1 MSVFDT
7 AMRAKSL
14 DHDAA
19 QAMGV
24 SPRTAK
30 AYRLGERPMPHELR
44 ARLCEFRAR
53 RAIQLIEEGRAELA
67 RIAAEARAYGENVAL
82 AIEPALSAGRALH
95 PSREILRAPSRRGDA
110 ARDDA
115 DAA

>member
-1 MSVFDT
+1 MSVFDAVT
-7 AMRAKSL
+7 LKKTS
-14 DHDAA
+14 DHDMAE
-19 QAMGV
+19 AMGV
-24 SPRTAK
+24 SDRTAK
-30 AYRLGERPMPHELR
+30 AYRLGERPMPEAMR

-53 RAIQLIEEGRAELA
+53 RAMQMIEEGRAELA
-67 RIAAEARAYGENVAL
+67 RIAAEARAYDPNVAL